1 MRRGQKKKNS
11 KILFS
16 KNKWPSLPCGWRDF
30 CFSKGLRAPL
40 PPPFRSECLDS
51 VCLPR
56 TDDGIDALHVGKN
69 KTSFFSAGW
78 WLHILGLGGSQMGN
92 RQSKQVRVEV
102 CSWGPCSA
110 GLCPVLR
117 LRCLPTTWIVLGSE
131 TSTPRPLPSHP
142 DLPPFLLRKKKS
154 FPLTASVSLRIL
166 SIVARDRDPS
176 VRVCWRPVLGDTP
189 PPVLKDHWNKFPILL
204 WRGSPCPGPS
214 HS

>member
-1 MRRGQKKKNS
+1 MGCPRKSVRVTLYQNQQLEEETGAFPASAVEGARVQALVGELRPCMRRGQKNKKINS

-16 KNKWPSLPCGWRDF
+16 KNKWPSLPCGWRYF

-40 PPPFRSECLDS
+40 PPTFRSECLDS

-56 TDDGIDALHVGKN
+56 TDDGTDALHVGKN
-69 KTSFFSAGW
+69 KTRFFSAGW
-78 WLHILGLGGSQMGN
+78 WLHILGLGGSQMGS

-131 TSTPRPLPSHP
+131 TSSPRPLPF
-142 DLPPFLLRKKKS
+142 PP
-154 FPLTASVSLRIL
+154 
-166 SIVARDRDPS
+166 
-176 VRVCWRPVLGDTP
+176 
-189 PPVLKDHWNKFPILL
+189 
-204 WRGSPCPGPS
+204 
-214 HS
+214 